1 MKAGSYRA
9 TGAGAP
15 LAARCLT
22 PTYLDDRSTGYQG
35 KRRADNGLRE
45 NGGSGWC
52 HGIGNS
58 GARERHSNAGYTTLL
73 FTLEPEEI
81 LHFQTTLFLH
91 LPFLSFLPPA
101 FIPHLPYPPSLLP
114 RNSPDLLFSATLVYF
129 PSFRFLGARKAE
141 PRCAPPRSSLPFIVI
156 PEPLSERS
164 RTRKNAC
171 TRIDIR

>member
-1 MKAGSYRA
+1 MD
-9 TGAGAP
+9 
-15 LAARCLT
+15 
-22 PTYLDDRSTGYQG
+22 PTMGYQG
-35 KRRADNGLRE
+35 KHRADNGCVRMA
-45 NGGSGWC
+45 GWDDV
-52 HGIGNS
+52 GIGNS

-91 LPFLSFLPPA
+91 PAFLSFLP
-101 FIPHLPYPPSLLP
+101 FHTRSSRSLFLS
-114 RNSPDLLFSATLVYF
+114 RLVTQPDLLFSATLVYF

-141 PRCAPPRSSLPFIVI
+141 PRCARRSSLPFIVI

-164 RTRKNAC
+164 RTRKKNAC